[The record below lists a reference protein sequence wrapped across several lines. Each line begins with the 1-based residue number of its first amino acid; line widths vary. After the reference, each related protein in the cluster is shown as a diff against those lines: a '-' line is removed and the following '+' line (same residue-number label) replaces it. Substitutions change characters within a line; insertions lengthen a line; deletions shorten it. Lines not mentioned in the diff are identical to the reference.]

1 MSLESALRELGKE
14 IQKDER
20 FIRLQACAKANDA
33 DEELQQQMQELQLVQ
48 LKFQQEMQKGEEAD
62 KDRITELQNQYQE
75 LYTAI
80 MQGANMM
87 NYSVA
92 ASEME
97 QVAQYISGMIGQFF
111 DGADPETCE
120 PPAPQDCTHDCSTC
134 GGCH

>member
-20 FIRLQACAKANDA
+20 FIKLQACAKANDA
-33 DEELQQQMQELQLVQ
+33 DEELQKKMQELQRLS

-62 KDRITELQNQYQE
+62 KDRITELQTEYQTQYND
-75 LYTAI
+75 I
-80 MQGANMM
+80 MQSPNMM

-92 ASEME
+92 ASDME
-97 QVAQYISGMIGQFF
+97 QVAQYISGMIGMFF
-111 DGADPETCE
+111 EGADPETCE
-120 PPAPQDCTHDCSTC
+120 PPAPEDCTHDCSTC